1 MGTALTAVAASAC
14 TTQNL
19 AGRKDAVPGPR
30 SCDVVVIG
38 GGLAGLRAARAL
50 AGRGVDVL
58 VLEAQGR
65 VGGRTLTVTRTDGS
79 FIDHGGQYVSPG
91 QDRITALADELGVK
105 LFPSWGGGRTVRWSG
120 GARTTFDG
128 MLPPGDPDAEPA
140 ARQAAATLTAMAAT
154 VALDAPWTAPEAAAW
169 DAQTLHGWLA
179 ANVGA
184 AGARTALSQAIEGV
198 FTGGTSQTS
207 LLAALFWIRSG
218 DPLVPFTATADPG
231 PERRFDG
238 GAQQLS
244 NRMAADLGDRVVL
257 GAMVSLVEHGPA
269 GVRVTAAD
277 LSVTARR
284 AIITAP
290 PVLAERIRYAPAL
303 PAVRDRLSQRAPMR
317 WLIKVHCVYPTR
329 FWLEDGLSGLAQSDA
344 GVVRLCADN

>member
-1 MGTALTAVAASAC
+1 MTHRGVRRRSILAMGTALTAVAASAC

-79 FIDHGGQYVSPG
+79 FIDHGGQYMSPG

-231 PERRFDG
+231 PD
-238 GAQQLS
+238 
-244 NRMAADLGDRVVL
+244 
-257 GAMVSLVEHGPA
+257 A
-269 GVRVTAAD
+269 GSTAAP
-277 LSVTARR
+277 SSCRTVWPRISATGWCSARWCPWSS
-284 AIITAP
+284 TVP
-290 PVLAERIRYAPAL
+290 PA
-303 PAVRDRLSQRAPMR
+303 
-317 WLIKVHCVYPTR
+317 C
-329 FWLEDGLSGLAQSDA
+329 G
-344 GVVRLCADN
+344 